1 MHSGH
6 LLIKFHFDDYDDFNI
21 VLTITLSLGYFQRE
35 FDNFNSFRLKLSIFD
50 IFNILKET
58 VTNNLSQIK
67 CNDNNFN
74 SFMLKLLYFQYL

>member
-1 MHSGH
+1 MI
-6 LLIKFHFDDYDDFNI
+6 IKFHFDDYDDFNI
-21 VLTITLSLGYFQRE
+21 VLTITLNLGYFQRE

-74 SFMLKLLYFQYL
+74 SFRLKLLYFQYL

>member
-6 LLIKFHFDDYDDFNI
+6 LIIKFHFDSYDDFNI

-74 SFMLKLLYFQYL
+74 SFRLKLLYFQYL